1 VSRGFLGRSM
11 RCCFR
16 LLSFFFL
23 FRSNFGWCRSVGL
36 VFRRISPISFKAL
49 DYRYIIQQQTSVQ
62 SIVQCCVLVFLNL
75 YAFIPPYCT
84 VVQKDFSNTHKTKVI
99 CEH

>member
-62 SIVQCCVLVFLNL
+62 SFNVVFL
-75 YAFIPPYCT
+75 C
-84 VVQKDFSNTHKTKVI
+84 S
-99 CEH
+99 

>member
-1 VSRGFLGRSM
+1 MSRGFLGRSM

-62 SIVQCCVLVFLNL
+62 SFN
-75 YAFIPPYCT
+75 AFIPPYCT